1 LVLIAL
7 AIAASTTGG
16 GTSATVPARAAL
28 GVTSL

>member
-7 AIAASTTGG
+7 AIAASTSG

-28 GVTSL
+28 AVSL